1 MMRKR
6 TQNFGFKAL
15 RNIYSSIK
23 DLECV
28 TKSRYLE
35 DKYAWQT
42 ELFHMTLC
50 LIADVEYGLIWHCFN
65 SYASEKVVLIL

>member
-1 MMRKR
+1 MMTKR
-6 TQNFGFKAL
+6 TQNFEFKSL
-15 RNIYSSIK
+15 RNIYSSFK

-28 TKSRYLE
+28 TKSIFLE

-42 ELFHMTLC
+42 ELYHIPLC
-50 LIADVEYGLIWHCFN
+50 LIADVGYGLIWYCFN